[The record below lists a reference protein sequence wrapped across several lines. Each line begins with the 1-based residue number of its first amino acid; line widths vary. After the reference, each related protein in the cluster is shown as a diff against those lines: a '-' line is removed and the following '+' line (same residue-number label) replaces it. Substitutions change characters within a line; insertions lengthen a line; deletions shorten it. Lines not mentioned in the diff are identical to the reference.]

1 MLLIGEFAYVDY
13 YAYLCTPK
21 KKWLAVEQMTL

>member
-1 MLLIGEFAYVDY
+1 MLPVSWLASVDY